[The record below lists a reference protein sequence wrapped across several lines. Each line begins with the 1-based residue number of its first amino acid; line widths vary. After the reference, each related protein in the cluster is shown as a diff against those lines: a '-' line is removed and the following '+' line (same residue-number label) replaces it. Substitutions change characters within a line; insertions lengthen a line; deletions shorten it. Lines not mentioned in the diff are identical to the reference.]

1 MKYNQSNAPIVC
13 FQSQSTCYRGTK
25 PMTVRGI
32 LWHST
37 GANNPNLSRYIQPS
51 DTLALRA
58 HDTYKDRDEALRVIG
73 KNKYN
78 NDLNH
83 KERSMGMNAWIGKL
97 ADGTVATV
105 QTMPWNWAPWGCG
118 AGSRGS
124 CNDGW
129 IQFETAEDG
138 LSDPAYAMQAYQ
150 ESVELT
156 AYLCKMFNIDP
167 HGYVTYK
174 GVKVPTIID
183 HKTSHALGL
192 GNNHGDIAHWYPKFG
207 KSMETVRDDV
217 AAVLAG
223 ASNVT
228 ISAPAAAVNTYP
240 TLRRGSAGEDVKK
253 LQNMLLK
260 LGYSVGTV
268 DGQFG
273 STTESVVKLFQGAQ
287 KLTID
292 GIVGK
297 NTWMALDAAL
307 QSKETPIAVAKTYIA
322 TISGLTNEQAQ
333 ELKTKY
339 SNCEIKEVI

>member
-1 MKYNQSNAPIVC
+1 
-13 FQSQSTCYRGTK
+13 
-25 PMTVRGI
+25 
-32 LWHST
+32 
-37 GANNPNLSRYIQPS
+37 
-51 DTLALRA
+51 
-58 HDTYKDRDEALRVIG
+58 
-73 KNKYN
+73 
-78 NDLNH
+78 
-83 KERSMGMNAWIGKL
+83 
-97 ADGTVATV
+97 
-105 QTMPWNWAPWGCG
+105 
-118 AGSRGS
+118 
-124 CNDGW
+124 
-129 IQFETAEDG
+129 
-138 LSDPAYAMQAYQ
+138 MQAYQ

-167 HGYVTYK
+167 HGYVNFK

-183 HKTSHALGL
+183 HKISHSLGL

-207 KSMETVRDDV
+207 KSMETARDDV

-223 ASNVT
+223 TSNVI
-228 ISAPAAAVNTYP
+228 ISAPATTVNTYP

-273 STTESVVKLFQGAQ
+273 PTTESVVKLFQSVQ
-287 KLTID
+287 KLTVD

-307 QSKETPIAVAKTYIA
+307 QSKETPIVVAKTYIA

-339 SNCEIKEVI
+339 TNCEIKEVI